1 MKKVTMKKSS
11 KAGKRVNR
19 FSSSDV
25 QEMLVLG
32 SALGE
37 SMMGILSQVAT
48 SRRGVGAATS
58 ALAMAWA
65 TLKDI
70 AMCEGVEVES
80 LFESEVE
87 RWTLNIED

>member
-48 SRRGVGAATS
+48 SRRGVGAAECTGHG
-58 ALAMAWA
+58 LGNP
-65 TLKDI
+65 
-70 AMCEGVEVES
+70 EGYRNV
-80 LFESEVE
+80 
-87 RWTLNIED
+87 

>member
-19 FSSSDV
+19 ISSSDV

>member
-1 MKKVTMKKSS
+1 MKKSS

-37 SMMGILSQVAT
+37 AMMGILSQVAT